1 MPLQQ
6 LTSPIEHGDVP
17 GGRHLSAD
25 LGIITI
31 FESGMFLVLL
41 LAISPTPSEVSGIS
55 LHREN
60 ARRNG
65 RHEEKGHYQNQT
77 YFLAIHLISLALAH
91 NRKCDDFYAR
101 QIDKGTQLNNAILQ
115 PPFKWCPPL
124 VTITSGP
131 Q

>member
-41 LAISPTPSEVSGIS
+41 VAISPTPSEVSGIS
-55 LHREN
+55 LI
-60 ARRNG
+60 
-65 RHEEKGHYQNQT
+65 EKAQGEIVAMKRKDT
-77 YFLAIHLISLALAH
+77 IRTKLTFLLSISPSHSHTIAKLLNYSLAE
-91 NRKCDDFYAR
+91 
-101 QIDKGTQLNNAILQ
+101 
-115 PPFKWCPPL
+115 
-124 VTITSGP
+124 
-131 Q
+131 